1 MFGAGDRG
9 LVCPPQ
15 AEVGAATLERVSS
28 ELGDFLKAR
37 RRELSPVE
45 AGLVDDG
52 RRRVPGLRREE
63 VALLASI
70 SPDYYTRLEQGRRRA
85 AEPVLD
91 ALARVLR
98 LTADERAYLFE
109 LSGKDAGRP
118 RRRPAQRVQPQL
130 QRLLDDL
137 TNTPAL
143 VLGRCTDIL
152 AWNPLAAA
160 LFTDFAALPREQRNF
175 VRLVFC
181 DTAMRA
187 MYTDWDYVARACVA
201 QLRMEAARD
210 PRNPRLMMLVGE
222 LSVQDRD
229 FRRWW
234 GDHRVAERTAGTKT
248 LRHPVAGE
256 LTLDWST
263 LTDAADPDQQLIA
276 LTAAPGTSA
285 HDGLRLLASWT
296 AEPATARRSVGDS
309 LDHPRTP

>member
-1 MFGAGDRG
+1 M
-9 LVCPPQ
+9 
-15 AEVGAATLERVSS
+15 SS

-37 RRELSPVE
+37 RTELSPAAV
-45 AGLVDDG
+45 GLPGGG

-85 AEPVLD
+85 AEAVLD
-91 ALARVLR
+91 ALASALR
-98 LTADERAYLFE
+98 LSEDERVYLFE

-118 RRRPAQRVQPQL
+118 RRRPAQRVKPQL
-130 QRLLDDL
+130 QSLLGDL
-137 TNTPAL
+137 TNTPAF

-160 LFTDFAALPREQRNF
+160 LFTDFALLPEKERNF
-175 VRLVFC
+175 IRLAFLDPAVRAL
-181 DTAMRA
+181 
-187 MYTDWDYVARACVA
+187 YSDWNYVARACVA

-210 PRNPRLMMLVGE
+210 PGNPRLTTLVGE
-222 LSVQDRD
+222 LSVRDPD

-234 GDHRVAERTAGTKT
+234 GDHHVAARTAGTKT
-248 LRHPVAGE
+248 FHHPVVGE

-276 LTAAPGTSA
+276 LTAVPGTPSR
-285 HDGLRLLASWT
+285 DGLRLLASFT
-296 AEPATARRSVGDS
+296 AVPAQRADGRPSALG
-309 LDHPRTP
+309 

>member
-1 MFGAGDRG
+1 
-9 LVCPPQ
+9 
-15 AEVGAATLERVSS
+15 VSS

-37 RRELSPVE
+37 RRDLAPAD

-109 LSGKDAGRP
+109 LSGKDASRP
-118 RRRPAQRVQPQL
+118 RRRPRQQVQPQL

-137 TNTPAL
+137 TATPAM

-181 DTAMRA
+181 DTAVRA
-187 MYTDWDYVARACVA
+187 MYTDWDHVARACVA

-210 PRNPRLMMLVGE
+210 PRDPRLMMLVGE
-222 LSVQDRD
+222 LSVQDQD

-234 GDHRVAERTAGTKT
+234 GDHRVAERTGGTKT
-248 LRHPVAGE
+248 LRHPIAGE
-256 LTLDWST
+256 LALDWST

-276 LTAAPGTSA
+276 LTAAPGTLA
-285 HDGLRLLASWT
+285 HDGLRLLASWA
-296 AEPATARRSVGDS
+296 AEPAATRPSTGARY
-309 LDHPRTP
+309 

>member
-1 MFGAGDRG
+1 
-9 LVCPPQ
+9 
-15 AEVGAATLERVSS
+15 VSS

-37 RRELSPVE
+37 RRQLSPAE

-98 LTADERAYLFE
+98 LTEDERAYLFE

-118 RRRPAQRVQPQL
+118 RRRPAQRAQPQL

-137 TNTPAL
+137 TNTPAM

-160 LFTDFAALPREQRNF
+160 LFTDFAALPREQRNV

-181 DTAMRA
+181 HTAVRA
-187 MYTDWDYVARACVA
+187 MYTDWDHVARACVA

-210 PRNPRLMMLVGE
+210 PHDPRLTMLVGE
-222 LSVQDRD
+222 LSVHDRD

-234 GDHRVAERTAGTKT
+234 SDHRVAERTAGTKT

-256 LTLDWST
+256 LVLDWST

-276 LTAAPGTSA
+276 LTAAPGTPA
-285 HDGLRLLASWT
+285 HEGLRLLASWA
-296 AEPATARRSVGDS
+296 AEPATARRSVDDALG
-309 LDHPRTP
+309 HPRAS

>member
-1 MFGAGDRG
+1 
-9 LVCPPQ
+9 
-15 AEVGAATLERVSS
+15 VSS

-37 RRELSPVE
+37 RREVDPVT
-45 AGLVDDG
+45 AGIVDDG

-98 LTADERAYLFE
+98 LDEDGRAYLFE

-118 RRRPAQRVQPQL
+118 RGRAAQRAQPQL

-137 TNTPAL
+137 TNTPAM
-143 VLGRCTDIL
+143 VLGRCTDVL

-160 LFTDFAALPREQRNF
+160 LFTDFATLPREQRNF

-181 DTAMRA
+181 DTAVRA
-187 MYTDWDYVARACVA
+187 MYTDWNYVARACVA

-210 PRNPRLMMLVGE
+210 PHDPRLMMLVGE

-248 LRHPVAGE
+248 LRHPVVGE
-256 LTLDWST
+256 LVLDWTT
-263 LTDAADPDQQLIA
+263 LTDASDPDQQLIA

-285 HDGLRLLASWT
+285 HDGLRLLASWVV
-296 AEPATARRSVGDS
+296 EPATERRPAGDAHDRPPTS
-309 LDHPRTP
+309 

>member
-1 MFGAGDRG
+1 M
-9 LVCPPQ
+9 
-15 AEVGAATLERVSS
+15 SS

-37 RRELSPVE
+37 RRQLSPVE

-70 SPDYYTRLEQGRRRA
+70 SPDYYTRLEQGRRQA
-85 AEPVLD
+85 AESVLE

-98 LTADERAYLFE
+98 LTEDERAYLFE

-118 RRRPAQRVQPQL
+118 RRRPTQRAQPQL
-130 QRLLDDL
+130 QRLLDNL
-137 TNTPAL
+137 TNTPAM
-143 VLGRCTDIL
+143 VLGRRTDIL

-160 LFTDFAALPREQRNF
+160 LFTDFAALPRERRNF

-187 MYTDWDYVARACVA
+187 MYVDWEHVARACVA

-210 PRNPRLMMLVGE
+210 PRNPHLMMLVGE
-222 LSVQDRD
+222 LSVRDED

-234 GDHRVAERTAGTKT
+234 SDHRVAERTAGTKT

-256 LTLDWST
+256 LALDWCT

-276 LTAAPGTSA
+276 LTAAPGTPA
-285 HDGLRLLASWT
+285 HESLRLLASWT
-296 AEPATARRSVGDS
+296 TEPATARRAAGDA
-309 LDHPRTP
+309 LGHPRTP